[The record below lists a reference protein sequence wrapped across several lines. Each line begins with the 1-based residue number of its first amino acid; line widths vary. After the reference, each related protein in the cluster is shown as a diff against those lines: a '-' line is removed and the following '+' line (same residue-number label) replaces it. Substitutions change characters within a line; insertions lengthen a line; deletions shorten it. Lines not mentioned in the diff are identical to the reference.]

1 MAKRKQSFI
10 ESWIDQKVDQYMEKH
25 GDTLF
30 REDGTVH
37 RMLYSTSVSELLK
50 HDHRLIYLLAV
61 VLIILAEMMPMII
74 YSLILEITGNDS
86 AAGPEAIAW
95 LAGFF
100 SSLIAGI
107 GVANLMMIPL
117 EKLCQR
123 LLRVHFPD
131 GQQCTFY
138 LGHRVTLI
146 FLGGFGGFSA
156 LCALICIL
164 L

>member
-1 MAKRKQSFI
+1 MYRNNITWLDRFCAKHPNF
-10 ESWIDQKVDQYMEKH
+10 
-25 GDTLF
+25 
-30 REDGTVH
+30 
-37 RMLYSTSVSELLK
+37 
-50 HDHRLIYLLAV
+50 
-61 VLIILAEMMPMII
+61 
-74 YSLILEITGNDS
+74 
-86 AAGPEAIAW
+86 
-95 LAGFF
+95 
-100 SSLIAGI
+100 

-156 LCALICIL
+156 LCAMICIL